1 MECNDRSK
9 HSLKTTNRPINR
21 IESTGLTHNSVSFLA
36 HYNRVRPKLA
46 KLTNSYEIQNDELGG
61 SRRFGAVQSGS
72 RRSKLVKTSLEAIS
86 RHVKIF
92 FVRKIMVFHF
102 KGTVPVRFLRF
113 SSDQCRMK

>member
-9 HSLKTTNRPINR
+9 HRTHPTLKTTNRPINR

-36 HYNRVRPKLA
+36 HYNRARPKLA
-46 KLTNSYEIQNDELGG
+46 KLTNSYEIQNYELSR

-86 RHVKIF
+86 RHV
-92 FVRKIMVFHF
+92 
-102 KGTVPVRFLRF
+102 RFLRD
-113 SSDQCRMK
+113 S

>member
-46 KLTNSYEIQNDELGG
+46 KLTNSYEIQNYELSGT
-61 SRRFGAVQSGS
+61 RRFGAVQSGS

-86 RHVKIF
+86 RHVRF
-92 FVRKIMVFHF
+92 LRDF
-102 KGTVPVRFLRF
+102 VRFLRVRSQRDF
-113 SSDQCRMK
+113 